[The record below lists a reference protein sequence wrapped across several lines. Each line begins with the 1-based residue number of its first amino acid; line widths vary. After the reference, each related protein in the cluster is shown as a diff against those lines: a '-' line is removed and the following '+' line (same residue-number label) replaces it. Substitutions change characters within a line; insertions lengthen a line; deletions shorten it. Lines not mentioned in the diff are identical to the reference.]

1 MTRTDPVVD
10 AVLAAAPVLVAISV
24 RSLAATGDV
33 VTVSQLRVLMLVAGR
48 SGVNVAAVAV
58 ELGVHRS
65 NATRV
70 VDRLVRAGLLTRVPD
85 PADRRRLVV
94 ELTDDG
100 RRLVTDVDD
109 HRRAEIATVL
119 ARIPPERLAG
129 ADAVWRAFADAGEPP
144 AG

>member
-1 MTRTDPVVD
+1 MAGTNPVTD
-10 AVLAAAPVLVAISV
+10 AVLDAARVLVAISI

-48 SGVNVAAVAV
+48 QGVNVADVAA

-85 PADRRRLVV
+85 PGDRRRLVV
-94 ELTDDG
+94 ALTGDG
-100 RRLVTDVDD
+100 RRLVADVDE
-109 HRRAEIATVL
+109 HRRTEIAAVL

-129 ADAVWRAFADAGEPP
+129 AEAVWWAFADAGETQ